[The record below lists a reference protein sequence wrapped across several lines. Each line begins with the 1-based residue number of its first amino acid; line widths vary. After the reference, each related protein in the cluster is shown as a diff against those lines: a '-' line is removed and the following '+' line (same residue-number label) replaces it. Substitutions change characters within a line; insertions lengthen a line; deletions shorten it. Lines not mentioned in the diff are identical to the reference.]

1 MDLDF
6 FNLIFPFLLQG
17 AKVTI
22 ILTLLALAFG
32 AAIGLMSAL
41 MRLSRF
47 RILRSISWFYT
58 WVIRGTPLLVQLFI
72 WYYGF
77 PSIGIELNAFIAGVC
92 ALSLCEGAYI
102 SEIFRAGILSV
113 DKGQKEAALS
123 LGMTS
128 GQSMKRIVLPQAF
141 KTILPP
147 FGNEC
152 ITSMKDTALVSTITL
167 VELMRQA
174 QTLDATHFRS
184 MEMYLSAGVMY
195 LLMTSVIMLG
205 VYFLEKNFNLKYR
218 GLKNDY

>member
-6 FNLIFPFLLQG
+6 FNLILPFLLEG

-22 ILTLLALAFG
+22 LLTVLALTFG
-32 AAIGLMSAL
+32 TIIGLVSAL

-47 RILRSISWFYT
+47 RILRGISWFYT

-77 PSIGIELNAFIAGVC
+77 PSIGIELSAFVAGVC

-102 SEIFRAGILSV
+102 SEIFRAGIQSI

-123 LGMTS
+123 LGMTG

-141 KTILPP
+141 KMILPP

-152 ITSMKDTALVSTITL
+152 ITSMKDTALVSSITL

-174 QTLDATHFRS
+174 QLLDATHFRS
-184 MEMYLSAGVMY
+184 MEIYLSAGLIY
-195 LLMTSVIMLG
+195 LVMTSVIMLG
-205 VYFLEKNFNLKYR
+205 IYFLEKKFQIKAQR
-218 GLKNDY
+218 IKR

>member
-6 FNLIFPFLLQG
+6 LNLIFPFLLQG

-22 ILTLLALAFG
+22 ILTILALTFG
-32 AAIGLMSAL
+32 TIIGLISAL

-47 RILRSISWFYT
+47 RILRGISWFYT
-58 WVIRGTPLLVQLFI
+58 WVIRGTPLLVQLFV

-77 PSIGIELNAFIAGVC
+77 PSIGIEFNAFVAGIC

-102 SEIFRAGILSV
+102 SEIFRAGIMSV

-141 KTILPP
+141 KTILLP

-167 VELMRQA
+167 VELMRQS

-184 MEMYLSAGVMY
+184 MEIYLSVGVMY
-195 LLMTSVIMLG
+195 LIMTSVIMLG
-205 VYFLEKNFNLKYR
+205 IYFLEKKFQLKAQR
-218 GLKNDY
+218 VKR